1 MRIESQR
8 IGQYELHQR
17 LHQDN
22 TGETWRAYD
31 TVAQRMV
38 ILKFCRTDVLD
49 TADALT
55 GYLRR
60 IEAVASLH
68 HPNIVHIHNV
78 QVLAPRSTGEPSPL
92 ICLAIE
98 YIEGETLAD
107 YIAGSSAVGKTPPAA
122 EMVQLF
128 SFLAIALDSAHQRG
142 VIHGNLKPTNILLN
156 QKGEAQGRIGVP
168 VLTDFALSKVLSKR
182 QSSDIP
188 LYLAPEQIKG
198 MPAAERSDIYAL
210 GVLLYELYTGTP
222 PFRGSRPIAVMMQH
236 INALPTSPDLVN
248 PGVSPALAQVILRC
262 LAKDPQQRFPNA
274 TSLALALADAL
285 HLSAPENL
293 RRFALSL
300 GITPSVESLAA
311 APAESAAGRQATGI
325 EKDLPLQRPEAML
338 ARSRRRANR
347 ALIIIA
353 ILTLVFILG
362 AGFGAMQL
370 MKGNIF
376 APAQAGGHA
385 FFLNSGQLNQSTT
398 QGINDELQ
406 VDLAN
411 LPDPAAGKSYYA
423 WLLGDIKQSEAIP
436 LFLGRLT
443 LDQGNLHFLY
453 KGDQQHTNLLAFFS
467 RFLITEDST
476 RTPSSN
482 PLLDQSTWRYYAA
495 LPQTPDAADPL
506 HFSMLD
512 HLRHLLV
519 ESPELAIRGLHGGLA
534 FWFAR
539 DAATVAS
546 LASTLGEDW
555 HNRATGA
562 IRDQV
567 IRILDY
573 LDGNAVIKTDLP
585 ASTPWLAD
593 AQIAQVPLLGPAP
606 KEADP
611 PGYVFQNETP
621 PGYVYLIQTHL
632 NGAIL
637 SPQSAPAQ
645 HQLAIQINGA
655 IDGARQAL
663 TAVYQDA
670 KRLFSMT
677 DAQLLQ
683 SSSLAIMDDLATQ
696 AQYAYT
702 GQPNPSTGTTQG
714 GSLWIYNNFQRL
726 ATFDVEPYSAP
737 KS

>member
-1 MRIESQR
+1 MRIESQH

-22 TGETWRAYD
+22 AGETWRAYD
-31 TVAQRMV
+31 TAVQRMV
-38 ILKFCRTDVLD
+38 ILKFCRTDGLD
-49 TADALT
+49 SADALT

-60 IEAVASLH
+60 IEEVASLH
-68 HPNIVHIHNV
+68 HPGIVHIHNV

-98 YIEGETLAD
+98 YIEGETLAE
-107 YIAGSSAVGKTPPAA
+107 YIASTSAVGRTPSPA
-122 EMVQLF
+122 EIVQLF
-128 SFLAIALDSAHQRG
+128 SSLAIALDSAHQRG

-156 QKGEAQGRIGVP
+156 QRSEAQSRVGAP
-168 VLTDFALSKVLSKR
+168 VLTDFALSKLVSKR
-182 QSSDIP
+182 YSNDIP

-198 MPAAERSDIYAL
+198 VPADERSDIYAL

-248 PGVSPALAQVILRC
+248 PGVSPTLAQVILRC

-274 TSLALALADAL
+274 TFLTLALADAL
-285 HLSAPENL
+285 HLAVPENL

-300 GITPSVESLAA
+300 GITPSVEPLAA
-311 APAESAAGRQATGI
+311 PVDTTVDRQSPIAD
-325 EKDLPLQRPEAML
+325 KALPPQRPEAML
-338 ARSRRRANR
+338 ARSRKRANR
-347 ALIIIA
+347 SLVIIT
-353 ILTLVFILG
+353 ILALVFILG
-362 AGFGAMQL
+362 AGFGAMML
-370 MKGNIF
+370 MQRNVF
-376 APAQAGGHA
+376 APAQGGGHA

-406 VDLAN
+406 VNLAN
-411 LPDPAAGKSYYA
+411 LPAPAEGKSYYA
-423 WLLGDIKQSEAIP
+423 WLLGDVKQSEVIP
-436 LFLGRLT
+436 LSLGRLT
-443 LDQGNLHFLY
+443 LEQGNLQLLY
-453 KGDQQHTNLLAFFS
+453 KGDQRHTNLLAVFS
-467 RFLITEDST
+467 RLLITEDNT
-476 RTPSSN
+476 RAPSSN
-482 PLLDQSTWRYYAA
+482 PLLDQSTWRYYAVI
-495 LPQTPDAADPL
+495 PQTPDQADAL

-539 DAATVAS
+539 NAASVAS
-546 LASTLGEDW
+546 LASTLSEDW
-555 HNRATGA
+555 HNKATGA
-562 IRDQV
+562 IRDQI

-573 LDGNAVIKTDLP
+573 LDGSTVIKTDLP

-593 AQIAQVPLLGPAP
+593 AQVAQMPLLGPAP
-606 KEADP
+606 KNANP

-632 NGAIL
+632 NGAVL
-637 SPQSAPAQ
+637 APQTTQEQ
-645 HQLAIQINGA
+645 HQLAVQINRA
-655 IDGARQAL
+655 IDSARRAL
-663 TAVYQDA
+663 TGVYQDA
-670 KRLFSMT
+670 KRLFSLT
-677 DAQLLQ
+677 NVQLLQ
-683 SSSLAIMDDLATQ
+683 ASSLAMMDDLATQ

-726 ATFDVEPYSAP
+726 ATFDVQQYAAP